1 MTGARRLSQ
10 AISEGDGISIVALV
24 RDAAGAT
31 SAEGDGAEGLA
42 VVGSVEGI
50 RDSTS
55 LPILFRVDASPE
67 AAREAGADACLIV
80 AEDHG
85 EEEHLE
91 DLHARATELGLE
103 IVVDVHDEES
113 LAASLER
120 IEPEIF
126 LLSPREA
133 DDDEED
139 LERIL
144 DLLPD
149 VPAGKLAIADLQAAT
164 RDDVIALERAGVDA
178 VLVGGASDRPPRRWR
193 SASRGLA
200 PPEPRVGEPGDAQ
213 RKSVRQALVAILAL
227 AAALRLVG
235 IEYGLPFGGLLNP
248 DEQNIVPRAWAMVH
262 GARARSALVR
272 LPDAAALRARALP
285 GVAGRAFVPDRAA
298 DRRRGRRCR
307 RRRRV
312 VARPRGVREARPAS
326 SPPRRWP
333 SRRSASPTR
342 TWPSRMSR

>member
-1 MTGARRLSQ
+1 
-10 AISEGDGISIVALV
+10 
-24 RDAAGAT
+24 
-31 SAEGDGAEGLA
+31 
-42 VVGSVEGI
+42 VVGSVDGI

-178 VLVGGASDRPPRRWR
+178 VLVVGASVAHLVGGAPPQ
-193 SASRGLA
+193 
-200 PPEPRVGEPGDAQ
+200 EV
-213 RKSVRQALVAILAL
+213 
-227 AAALRLVG
+227 
-235 IEYGLPFGGLLNP
+235 
-248 DEQNIVPRAWAMVH
+248 
-262 GARARSALVR
+262 
-272 LPDAAALRARALP
+272 
-285 GVAGRAFVPDRAA
+285 
-298 DRRRGRRCR
+298 
-307 RRRRV
+307 
-312 VARPRGVREARPAS
+312 
-326 SPPRRWP
+326 
-333 SRRSASPTR
+333 
-342 TWPSRMSR
+342 